1 MQISIF
7 ILLVL
12 VLVAVV
18 ANTVMLIG
26 QSNRAKKFDSQ
37 HNMDVSKA
45 LDYTSRKSLDD
56 GFHQGELLRQL
67 VTASSTMDTNQAA
80 FGVINTLLM
89 DTSMPIEYASLLIW
103 TEGRKSMNFL
113 GTNVGKKFGSDLLK
127 HINEVH
133 TNITNTGTIA
143 HTRYSPNGTLNYPTA
158 KERDI
163 CFEYYIPIYR
173 GTLLIGALHIEST
186 KPECNEILGLNFF
199 NLVIDNISL
208 VLYNIVLMQKVLQS
222 ANTDNLTKL
231 YNRTYLRTYM
241 DNLKTLRSSYSII
254 MCDIDFF
261 KKVNDTYGHATGD
274 KVLAQVAAVLMSCGR
289 ANFDGAFRYG
299 GEEFL
304 LVLRDAPTE
313 LVLQRAEQLRTKVE
327 SLALTSV
334 DGQPMRVSVSI
345 GVHYANLVDSTEL
358 NISHAD
364 AALYYSKQHG
374 RNRVTLYS
382 PEIDHVED

>member
-1 MQISIF
+1 MQIAIF
-7 ILLVL
+7 ILV
-12 VLVAVV
+12 VMILVAAVV
-18 ANTVMLIG
+18 NTVMLIG
-26 QSNRAKKFDSQ
+26 QSNRAKKFDAQ
-37 HNMDVSKA
+37 HNLDVSKA
-45 LDYTSRKSLDD
+45 LDCSK
-56 GFHQGELLRQL
+56 QGALGGEFRQNELLRQL
-67 VTASSTMDTNQAA
+67 VTASSTTDINQAA

-89 DTSMPIEYASLLIW
+89 DASMPIEYASLLIW
-103 TEGRKSMNFL
+103 ADGRKVMNFL
-113 GTNVGKKFGSDLLK
+113 GTNVGKKFGPDLLK

-133 TNITNTGTIA
+133 STITNNGTVA
-143 HTRYSPNGTLNYPTA
+143 HTRFAPSGTLNYPTA
-158 KERDI
+158 RERDI

-199 NLVIDNISL
+199 TLVIDNISL

-241 DNLKTLRSSYSII
+241 DNLKTLRASYSII

-274 KVLAQVAAVLMSCGR
+274 KVLAQVAGVLMSCGR

-304 LVLRDAPTE
+304 LVLRDAPEE
-313 LVLQRAEQLRTKVE
+313 LIIQRAEQLRTKVE
-327 SLALTSV
+327 SLELKSI
-334 DGQPMRVSVSI
+334 DGQPMKVSVSV
-345 GVHYANLVDSTEL
+345 GVHYANMADSMEL

-364 AALYYSKQHG
+364 AALYYSKKHG
-374 RNRVTLYS
+374 RNRVTLYT
-382 PEIDHVED
+382 PEIDRIEE